1 MFDKFLIWE
10 TNNLIS
16 LVLPLFEIQ
25 IIISSL
31 FITPKSPCSASAAW
45 TKIEGV
51 PVEFKVAT
59 ILLEILAL
67 LPIAVIIILP
77 FVWCNTFTTST
88 KLSSI
93 FFFKFLASLTSIEI
107 HFWAIFF
114 LTSLLINL
122 LYIVNVRYYDPSR
135 APRSRSWGPDGAS
148 QTRRRRTGASDG
160 GVGEEIASRGASVR
174 R

>member
-45 TKIEGV
+45 TKIAGV

-77 FVWCNTFTTST
+77 FVWCNTLTTST

-93 FFFKFLASLTSIEI
+93 FFLNF
-107 HFWAIFF
+107 
-114 LTSLLINL
+114 
-122 LYIVNVRYYDPSR
+122 
-135 APRSRSWGPDGAS
+135 
-148 QTRRRRTGASDG
+148 
-160 GVGEEIASRGASVR
+160 
-174 R
+174 